1 MEKKAKIIATLGP
14 AIYKETK
21 LKQLVNLGV
30 DAFRINFSHNTNG
43 MDKIVSRIRKIE
55 KSTNKKISLIAD
67 LQGVKLR
74 VNKIKNDNQKI
85 KYNQKYIFDNKKELG
100 NINRITFPY
109 PKILQKLKKG
119 NKILVDDGKF
129 VFVVIKKL
137 INSVTTVCKSQNC
150 FMRSNKSVHI
160 QNFDIP
166 FNKLTN
172 KDKKDIKKA
181 ISFLSKI
188 NSHNFSQ
195 GVVVRND
202 KVLIVEGIRGT
213 QQMLN
218 ETKKQQQFLSG
229 VLVKLP
235 KKKQD
240 LRIDL
245 PAVGLKTLYQCK
257 KAGLKGIVL
266 KNKQNICLNK
276 KLLIQSANKNRM
288 FIVVK

>member
-1 MEKKAKIIATLGP
+1 MIGLIFGETDFPKEILKQIKKIKKNYLIIDLTKNKIFKKDKNFHTASVGQISKIINILKNHNCKKIIFAGKVKKPNFSKLKLDFKGIYYMPRIITASKIGDAAILKEIINIFKKEKIVTLSSLFYTPKLSLKKGTH
-14 AIYKETK
+14 TK
-21 LKQLVNLGV
+21 LK
-30 DAFRINFSHNTNG
+30 
-43 MDKIVSRIRKIE
+43 
-55 KSTNKKISLIAD
+55 
-67 LQGVKLR
+67 
-74 VNKIKNDNQKI
+74 
-85 KYNQKYIFDNKKELG
+85 
-100 NINRITFPY
+100 P
-109 PKILQKLKKG
+109 
-119 NKILVDDGKF
+119 
-129 VFVVIKKL
+129 
-137 INSVTTVCKSQNC
+137 
-150 FMRSNKSVHI
+150 
-160 QNFDIP
+160 
-166 FNKLTN
+166 TN

-245 PAVGLKTLYQCK
+245 PTVGYKTLTQCK
-257 KAGLKGIVL
+257 LSGIKGIVL
-266 KNKQNICLNK
+266 KSKQNIFLEK
-276 KLLIQSANKNRM
+276 KKCINFANKYKM
-288 FIVVK
+288 FITVK